1 MAAGQRS
8 LTVLALLFASVCGA
22 TSGNSISVTVLGL
35 EPVDN
40 KVYVLV
46 EGGEFP
52 DLQYVNLDRPND
64 WVRVQSWFQGQDW
77 EQAFPARLE
86 GLQARLT
93 PLETRALTGLVIQ
106 ESITAELPCP
116 KVDTEY
122 HCLAQQTQVSIET
135 GSGHRAQWTHLSQ
148 GDSGVV
154 RAWSL
159 PNEDVLVLYR
169 HQGLFYEGGYSVER
183 PVLLTRPGPSAPTD

>member
-1 MAAGQRS
+1 M
-8 LTVLALLFASVCGA
+8 LALLFASVCGA
-22 TSGNSISVTVLGL
+22 TSGSSISVTVLGY

-40 KVYVLV
+40 KVYVLL

-52 DLQYVNLDRPND
+52 DLQYVNLDQPSD
-64 WVRVQSWFQGQDW
+64 WVRVESWMQGQDW

-86 GLQARLT
+86 GLKARLT

-116 KVDTEY
+116 NVDAEY
-122 HCLAQQTQVSIET
+122 HCLAQQTQVSIED

-154 RAWSL
+154 RAWTL
-159 PNEDVLVLYR
+159 PNQDLLVLYR

-183 PVLLTRPGPSAPTD
+183 PVVLTLPTAPTG

>member
-1 MAAGQRS
+1 MF
-8 LTVLALLFASVCGA
+8 TLLFASVCGA

-40 KVYVLV
+40 KVYVLI

-52 DLQYVNLDRPND
+52 DLQYVNLDRPDD
-64 WVRVQSWFQGQDW
+64 WVRVHSWFQGQDW
-77 EQAFPARLE
+77 EQAYPARLE

-93 PLETRALTGLVIQ
+93 PLESRTLTGLVIQ

-116 KVDTEY
+116 NVDAEY
-122 HCLAQQTQVSIET
+122 HCLAQQTQVAIRD
-135 GSGHRAQWTHLSQ
+135 GSGHQAQWTHLSQ
-148 GDSGVV
+148 GDSGVIK
-154 RAWSL
+154 AWTL
-159 PNEDVLVLYR
+159 PNQDVLVLYR

-183 PVLLTRPGPSAPTD
+183 PVLLTQPSGPSAPTD